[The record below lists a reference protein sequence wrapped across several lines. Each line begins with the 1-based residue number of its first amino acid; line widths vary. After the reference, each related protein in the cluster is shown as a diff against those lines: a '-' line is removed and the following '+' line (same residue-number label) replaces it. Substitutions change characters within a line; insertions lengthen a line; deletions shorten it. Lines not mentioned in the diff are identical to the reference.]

1 MCGCVKRISERLLSL
16 FGGNAIELDD
26 EEEQDL
32 EANVIS
38 SVEEKKTVISTD
50 DTIVEGLLP
59 ANIEQEIE
67 KKGVLLRVQ
76 AESGTFY
83 NITKVIGK
91 GGFGE
96 VYQADVEQEG
106 SGVDVKLPSRV
117 AIKAEKSIR
126 LNMEIRILNKM
137 RGFIHFCTL
146 YDRGFDPRSEN
157 SYMIMT
163 LLGPNLSFIR
173 KAMPQQ
179 HLTLS
184 TAIRCGIQML
194 HAIEE
199 LHSQGFVSRDV
210 KPSNFAIGLPNEQ
223 RRLLYM
229 LDFGIA
235 QAYLNE
241 NGEPYPPNN
250 NCAWRGTARYCAL
263 ANHRRYS
270 PSPKDD
276 IESWFYSMVELIL
289 GRLPW
294 AHFGKYG
301 QFKVFGMKLAC
312 RGYHQ
317 EYFFGGIPPELF
329 EILTSVHEY
338 SYYSK
343 PEYSKFYSTLMRIM
357 KANEISF
364 SDDYD
369 WEHVFKEYIQ

>member
-1 MCGCVKRISERLLSL
+1 MCGRVKRISDRILSL
-16 FGGNAIELDD
+16 WRGNAIELDD
-26 EEEQDL
+26 EERDL
-32 EANVIS
+32 EENVS
-38 SVEEKKTVISTD
+38 SSMKDQKTAELSD
-50 DTIVEGLLP
+50 DTIAEGLRQ
-59 ANIEQEIE
+59 AKKEQEIE
-67 KKGVLLRVQ
+67 EKGVLLQLQ

-83 NITKVIGK
+83 NIMKIIGK

-106 SGVDVKLPSRV
+106 AGVKLPSRV
-117 AIKAEKSIR
+117 AIKAEKAIS

-137 RGFIHFCTL
+137 RGYVHFCTL
-146 YDRGFDPRSEN
+146 YDQGVDPRSGN

-163 LLGPNLSFIR
+163 LLGPNLSSIR
-173 KAMPQQ
+173 KAMPRQR
-179 HLTLS
+179 LTLS
-184 TAIRCGIQML
+184 TAIRCGVQML

-241 NGEPYPPNN
+241 NGDPYPPNN
-250 NCAWRGTARYCAL
+250 NCTWRGTTRYCAL
-263 ANHRRYS
+263 ANHRRHS

-276 IESWFYSMVELIL
+276 VESWFYSMVELIA

-294 AHFGKYG
+294 THFEKYAK
-301 QFKVFGMKLAC
+301 QRAYKMKVGC
-312 RGYHQ
+312 RDRYRD
-317 EYFFGGIPPELF
+317 LF
-329 EILTSVHEY
+329 IGAVPSEFDEMLTSIDEY

-343 PEYSKFYSTLMRIM
+343 PEYSKFYIALIRVMD
-357 KANEISF
+357 NHEISF

-369 WEHVFKEYIQ
+369 WEHVFEEYIQ

>member
-1 MCGCVKRISERLLSL
+1 MCGRVKRISERLLSL
-16 FGGNAIELDD
+16 FGGNAIEFDD
-26 EEEQDL
+26 EERDL

-38 SVEEKKTVISTD
+38 SMEEKKAVELTD
-50 DTIVEGLLP
+50 DTIAEGLRQ
-59 ANIEQEIE
+59 AKKERKIE

-117 AIKAEKSIR
+117 AIKAEKPIS

-241 NGEPYPPNN
+241 NGDPYTPNN
-250 NCAWRGTARYCAL
+250 NCTWRGTTRYCAL

-276 IESWFYSMVELIL
+276 IESWFYSIVELIL

-294 AHFGKYG
+294 AHFEKNARQKAYKM
-301 QFKVFGMKLAC
+301 KVNC
-312 RGYHQ
+312 RDRYRNLFIGAV
-317 EYFFGGIPPELF
+317 PSELD
-329 EILTSVHEY
+329 EILTSIDEY

-343 PEYSKFYSTLMRIM
+343 PEYSKFYILLIRIM
-357 KANEISF
+357 NTNEISF